1 MSIPVKIINEITA
14 LQTQVL
20 ASAPLSAAPFSQLK
34 AIQLNT
40 QKLETDTTVAL
51 SNAAGLLDTWV
62 APNNTPGI
70 IAGFLARQ
78 SEANDQWHL
87 DDMLDVISRT
97 LINVN
102 IVIGQVN
109 PPLR

>member
-1 MSIPVKIINEITA
+1 MSIPQKIIDEIAA
-14 LQTQVL
+14 LQLQVL
-20 ASAPLSAAPFSQLK
+20 AAAPLTAAPFATLK

-40 QKLETDTTVAL
+40 QKLETDTTLAV
-51 SNAAGLLDTWV
+51 NDAAGLLDTWV
-62 APNNTPGI
+62 APRDTPGI
-70 IAGFLARQ
+70 IAGFLARE

-102 IVIGQVN
+102 IVIGQIN

>member
-1 MSIPVKIINEITA
+1 MSIPQKIIDEITA
-14 LQTQVL
+14 LQKQVL
-20 ASAPLSAAPFSQLK
+20 AAAPLSAASFAQLK

-40 QKLETDTTVAL
+40 QKLATDTTLAQTA
-51 SNAAGLLDTWV
+51 AAGLLDTWI
-62 APNNTPGI
+62 APNNTAGI
-70 IAGFLARQ
+70 IAGFLARE

>member
-1 MSIPVKIINEITA
+1 MSIPTKIITELTA
-14 LQTQVL
+14 LQAEVI
-20 ASAPLSAAPFSQLK
+20 AAAPLAAATFAKVRS
-34 AIQLNT
+34 IQLNT
-40 QKLETDTTVAL
+40 EKLETDTTVAL
-51 SNAAGLLDTWV
+51 NEAAGKLDTWV
-62 APNNTPGI
+62 APRDTLGM

-102 IVIGQVN
+102 IVIGQVT